1 MSAAKLKEASTGLR
15 RSWSPPGS
23 RPWSGSDIAIMKLL
37 KAAEEHACPDSRDAL
52 EGLRTRAVRLETGIR
67 EALDGMDI
75 NGAPAEILRR
85 ALGSL
90 G

>member
-1 MSAAKLKEASTGLR
+1 MSAAKLKEASTNLR
-15 RSWSPPGS
+15 RCWSPPAQ
-23 RPWSGSDIAIMKLL
+23 RPYSGADLATLKLL
-37 KAAEEHACPDSRDAL
+37 KAAEDHACPDSRDAL

-67 EALDGMDI
+67 EALDGMDL

-85 ALGSL
+85 ALGHL